1 MKFYYDKPE
10 SCIIKKRTFEG
21 KTDPDKNAD
30 SLTSK
35 YMPSYK
41 YWVEL
46 IYETGRH
53 AVATFRTKTEAEAFY
68 AKALKMAG
76 QPL

>member
-1 MKFYYDKPE
+1 MKMYYDKPTE
-10 SCIIKKRTFEG
+10 CTIKRRTFEG
-21 KTDPDKNAD
+21 KTDPSKNSD

-41 YWVEL
+41 YWLL
-46 IYETGRH
+46 IGYDTGRK
-53 AVATFRTKTEAEAFY
+53 AVATFRTKAEAAAFY
-68 AKALKMAG
+68 AKAQRMAG